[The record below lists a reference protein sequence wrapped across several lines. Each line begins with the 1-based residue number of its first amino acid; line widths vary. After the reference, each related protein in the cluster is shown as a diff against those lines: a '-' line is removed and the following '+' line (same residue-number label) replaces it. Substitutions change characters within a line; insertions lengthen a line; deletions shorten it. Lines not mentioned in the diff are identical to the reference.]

1 MQYRRRNRITIA
13 DGTSKMISSMLNGH
27 ASSSV
32 VTTSI
37 SHACADFGDLTGCI
51 HQIMEEYVPLSRQGL
66 SVETGSKHQSLNDV
80 VYGIFVAKEKLNTTI
95 LNPVKYRIIYE
106 LHWCSTSLVP
116 VLPTVTALSHSVT
129 TSGAVMF
136 CSFVLVEWIWSLV
149 WDGS

>member
-1 MQYRRRNRITIA
+1 MQYRRRNQITVA
-13 DGTSKMISSMLNGH
+13 DGTSKMISSFMLNGH
-27 ASSSV
+27 ASSVVSLVSTFSGGYRARDLSV

-80 VYGIFVAKEKLNTTI
+80 CGIFVAKEKLNTTI

-106 LHWCSTSLVP
+106 LHWCSNHHKSQYQYQQ
-116 VLPTVTALSHSVT
+116 
-129 TSGAVMF
+129 
-136 CSFVLVEWIWSLV
+136 
-149 WDGS
+149 